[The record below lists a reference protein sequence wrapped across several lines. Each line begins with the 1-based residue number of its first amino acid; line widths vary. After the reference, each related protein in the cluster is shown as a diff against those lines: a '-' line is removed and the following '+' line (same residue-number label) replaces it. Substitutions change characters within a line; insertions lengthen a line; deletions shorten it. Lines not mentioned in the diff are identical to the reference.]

1 MNVPHVLEMIF
12 FSLDYKSYANC
23 KKVSN
28 MWRELLAFKSFQQ
41 KANSIYIQERVK
53 NEKELMK
60 CRVAKKVQNLLSI
73 GVDPNCQNSWG
84 LTPLYFA
91 CKNGKPAVVK
101 LLLDAGADPNKITSK
116 NFNYPL
122 YVVVQWV
129 EDKNHTS
136 VVKLLL
142 EAGADPNKRSNNRTA
157 PLHVASSK
165 CNIEVA
171 KLLLNAGADPNIP
184 DGLFGCTP
192 LHSALMSHFN
202 AYHSDRSRGTDLQK
216 MESEFVKMVEVLVKA
231 GADPCL
237 SDYEGISA
245 LDLAKTKGQMTQ
257 VKIVQL
263 LEDLC
268 KEKL

>member
-23 KKVSN
+23 KKVGN

-41 KANSIYIQERVK
+41 NANSIYIQERVK

-84 LTPLYFA
+84 LTPLYCA